1 MYRKPIELSNREVME
16 NNAMVESYLK
26 ESIDGIETVKS
37 LCADGYVKD
46 TINNKFFSLVN
57 AAVKNSIISISQN
70 ILAFTVEQIGIV
82 VILWVGIAMVI
93 AGQVSIGSLFTF
105 YILLGYFTNPVRNLI
120 ELQPTIQSAF
130 VAADR
135 LHDVLDLEA
144 EIKFETGL
152 MQFPIASVWKMDG
165 VSFRYGNNKLVLRNI
180 NLSIRSGERIAI
192 VGESG
197 CGKTTLVK
205 LLLRFYEPESGAIMV
220 NDKDISLIDILTLRK
235 NVAYISA
242 DTFLFA
248 DTILNNLKLGNL
260 ELSEEDIIYACQI
273 SKAHEFIEKLPMGYQ
288 TVLDE
293 NGANLSSGQKQRLAI
308 ARAILQKP
316 QLLIMDEATSNL
328 DTITENAIRSSMDS
342 LSKNISVI
350 TIAHRLST
358 VKKCDCIYV
367 MKNGEIVESGT
378 HEVLLETGTLYPE
391 LWNNQ

>member
-1 MYRKPIELSNREVME
+1 ME

-391 LWNNQ
+391 L